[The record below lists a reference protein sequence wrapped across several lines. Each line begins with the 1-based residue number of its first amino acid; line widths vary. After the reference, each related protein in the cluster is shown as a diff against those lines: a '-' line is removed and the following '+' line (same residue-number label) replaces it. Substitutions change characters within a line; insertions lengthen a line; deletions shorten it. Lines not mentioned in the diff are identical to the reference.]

1 MRRSVCYVTPSVARA
16 GQISTWRFEYSSAN
30 FLPEGTLLKF
40 DLGIDG
46 RPIDWEIPST
56 DLSQPCNTIY
66 LETPSEDIV
75 AAKAVYAPGGYIPT
89 FEFTLPCDVEAGD
102 TFSIIL
108 GSSPN
113 FPQENSSGNGAQLFT
128 QRRKPFSLY
137 VDPSGKGSF
146 EDPDIFTMDI
156 RGNVLKNIRIFAPSY
171 VIKNKRFD
179 ITVRFED
186 EFGNLTNFSPE
197 ETHIELSYEHLREN
211 LNWQL
216 FIPETGFVILPNLYF
231 NEPGIYRI
239 QLRNQA
245 TKEVFTSAPIKCF
258 AETSSHLLW
267 GLLHGESERVDSE
280 GNIESCLRYFRDDCA
295 LNFFATSSFEIQDGL
310 TPETIKTINQTVADF
325 NEEDRFIALSG
336 AQYLSEEP
344 GEGIREVLLMKEPKS
359 PGKHKECK
367 LFPLSKLY
375 KQSTS
380 HELISIP
387 SFTAS
392 KKFGYNFNNFHP
404 EFERVVEIYNAWG
417 CSERTEAEGNPFPI
431 KGSIDSE
438 NPEGTVLSALKRN
451 LRFGFVAGGLDDR
464 NLYNHF
470 FDSDQQQYSPGL
482 TAVICNKYS
491 RDSLLEALYQR
502 QCYATTGQRIIVNF
516 QITSA
521 PMGSELSTAIKPGLV
536 INRHISGYVAGIAK
550 IASIE
555 IIRNEDILH
564 TFHPDGNNFEY
575 EYDDLSPFAQVTLK
589 DPQNGAPFA
598 FYYLRVTQENG
609 AMAWSSPIWI
619 DLN

>member
-1 MRRSVCYVTPSVARA
+1 
-16 GQISTWRFEYSSAN
+16 
-30 FLPEGTLLKF
+30 
-40 DLGIDG
+40 
-46 RPIDWEIPST
+46 
-56 DLSQPCNTIY
+56 
-66 LETPSEDIV
+66 
-75 AAKAVYAPGGYIPT
+75 
-89 FEFTLPCDVEAGD
+89 
-102 TFSIIL
+102 
-108 GSSPN
+108 
-113 FPQENSSGNGAQLFT
+113 
-128 QRRKPFSLY
+128 
-137 VDPSGKGSF
+137 
-146 EDPDIFTMDI
+146 MDI

-186 EFGNLTNFSPE
+186 EFGNLTNFSPQ
-197 ETHIELSYEHLREN
+197 ETHVELSYEHLREN

-231 NEPGIYRI
+231 NEPGVYRI

-258 AETSSHLLW
+258 AENSSHLLW

-280 GNIESCLRYFRDDCA
+280 NDIESCLRYFRDDCA
-295 LNFFATSSFEIQDGL
+295 LNFFATSSFEVQDGL
-310 TPETIKTINQTVADF
+310 TPETIKIINQTVADF

-336 AQYLSEEP
+336 AQYLSDES
-344 GEGIREVLLMKEPKS
+344 GEGIREVLLAKETKS

-375 KQSTS
+375 KQSTN

-387 SFTAS
+387 IFTAS
-392 KKFGYNFNNFHP
+392 KKFGYNFKNFHP
-404 EFERVVEIYNAWG
+404 EFERVVEIYNSWG
-417 CSERTEAEGNPFPI
+417 CSERTESEGNPFPI
-431 KGSIDSE
+431 KGSVDSE
-438 NPEGTVLSALKRN
+438 NPEGTILSALKKN

-464 NLYNHF
+464 NLYANF
-470 FDSDQQQYSPGL
+470 FDSDQQQYAPGL
-482 TAVICNKYS
+482 TAVICSKYS
-491 RDSLLEALYQR
+491 RESLLEALYQR

-536 INRHISGYVAGIAK
+536 VNRHISGYVAGTAK
-550 IASIE
+550 LTTIE
-555 IIRNEDILH
+555 IIRNGDVLH
-564 TFHPDGNNFEY
+564 TFSPDGNNFEY
-575 EYDDLSPFAQVTLK
+575 EYDDLTSFAQIALP